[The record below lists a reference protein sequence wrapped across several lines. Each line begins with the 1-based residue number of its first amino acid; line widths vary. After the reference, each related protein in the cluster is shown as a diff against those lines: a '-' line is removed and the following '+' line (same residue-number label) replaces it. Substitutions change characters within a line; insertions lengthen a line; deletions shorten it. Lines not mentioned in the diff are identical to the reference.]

1 MNPQDYPEIQALNL
15 FIQTTSAKFHRKN
28 TIPPT
33 FNLFTGSLILS
44 ESAYPVFINDEYQDL
59 ELPDKRIAIVLALR
73 EFELIEEST
82 DYLQWCKLQG
92 ITAHSEEIRNYYQE
106 TVKRIPEL
114 KKHFNS
120 GELSSFITDLDYQLN
135 AGAMQ
140 WLRSRPC

>member
-1 MNPQDYPEIQALNL
+1 MNPQDYPEIKALNL
-15 FIQTTSAKFHRKN
+15 FIQTTSAKFHGNN

-33 FNLFTGSLILS
+33 LDLVAGSLILS

-59 ELPDKRIAIVLALR
+59 ELPDERIAIVLALR
-73 EFELIEEST
+73 EFEIIEEST

-92 ITAHSEEIRNYYQE
+92 ITAHSEEIRSYYQE
-106 TVKRIPEL
+106 TVNRIPEL

-120 GELSSFITDLDYQLN
+120 GELSSFITDLDFQLN

-140 WLRSRPC
+140 LLRRS